1 MNKITLFGV
10 VQGVGMRPFIY
21 TLAQKLELV
30 GFVRNTQVALEI
42 ILPAHKTESFLN
54 ALKKGLPP
62 LALVEKIIIS
72 PYDKTLKFND
82 FRILESK
89 NHPLNLLSQI
99 PKDLGVC
106 EDCLREIRDKNSP
119 YFHYAFNSCAK
130 CGARYSL
137 LSALPYD
144 RENSALKPF
153 KLCGFCAFVYKDAN
167 NKRFHI
173 QGISCKK
180 CGITLNYKRFKNDD
194 ALLECAKDI
203 QKGKIIALKGND
215 DALLECAK
223 DIQKGKIIALKGLGG
238 FALLCDGRNFQTI
251 ERLRLLKNRPLK
263 PFALMFKDLNTAKQH
278 AFLNALECESLNST
292 SAPILLARKKPNT
305 PLAPNIAKNSP
316 FYGVILPYTPL
327 HALLLDLLDFPIV
340 FTSANFSSLPLASD
354 EAEIDALSFIFDF
367 KLTHNRAIIHRID
380 DSIAQ
385 CIDNAIRPMR
395 LARGFAPLYLT
406 LPKRSN
412 HSPKKILALGAE
424 QKGHFSLL
432 DSETSILLLS
442 PFCGD
447 LSVLENEKHFKET
460 LNFFL
465 KTYDFKP
472 TILACDK
479 HKNYTTTKM
488 AFDFNTP
495 LLQVQHHHA
504 HFLANVLDALLQD
517 PHLNHP
523 FIGIIWDGS
532 GAYENKI
539 YGAECFVGDFERIEE
554 IARFE
559 EFLLLGGEKA
569 IKEPKRLVLEI
580 ALKHQLNK
588 LLKRVQKHFKEDEL
602 EIFQQMHDREIQ
614 SVATNS
620 IGRLFDIVAFSLDLV
635 GTISFEAESG
645 QVLENLALQ
654 SDEIAFY
661 PFKIKNSVV
670 CLKEFYQAFEKDLGV
685 LEPERIAKKFFNSL
699 VEIITALIA
708 PFKKHVVVCSGG
720 VFCNQ
725 LLCEQLAK
733 RLRGLKRQY
742 FFHKH
747 FPPND
752 SSIPVGQALMA
763 YFNPTIIKK
772 G

>member
-1 MNKITLFGV
+1 MCNDATLLNKITLFGV

-30 GFVRNTQVALEI
+30 GFVRNTQAALEI
-42 ILPAHKTESFLN
+42 ILPAHQTESFLN

-72 PYDKTLKFND
+72 PYDKALKSND

-106 EDCLREIRDKNSP
+106 KDCLREIRDKNSP

-137 LSALPYD
+137 LNALPYD

-153 KLCGFCAFVYKDAN
+153 KLCGFCASTYQDPT

-203 QKGKIIALKGND
+203 QKGKIIALKG
-215 DALLECAK
+215 
-223 DIQKGKIIALKGLGG
+223 LGG
-238 FALLCDGRNFQTI
+238 FALLCDARNFQTI

-380 DSIAQ
+380 DSIVQ
-385 CIDNAIRPMR
+385 CIDNAMRPMR
-395 LARGFAPLYLT
+395 LARGFAPIYLT

-412 HSPKKILALGAE
+412 DSQKKILAFGAE

-488 AFDFNTP
+488 ACDFNTP

-504 HFLANVLDALLQD
+504 HFLASVLDALLQD
-517 PHLNHP
+517 PHLNNP

-554 IARFE
+554 VARFE

-588 LLKRVQKHFKEDEL
+588 LLKCVQKHFKEDEL
-602 EIFQQMHDREIQ
+602 EIFQQMHDRKIQ
-614 SVATNS
+614 SIATNS

-685 LEPERIAKKFFNSL
+685 LESERIAKKFFNSL
-699 VEIITALIA
+699 TEIITALIA
-708 PFKKHVVVCSGG
+708 PFKEHVVVCSGG

-733 RLRGLKRQY
+733 RLRGLKRKY

-772 G
+772 E

>member
-1 MNKITLFGV
+1 MCNDATLLNKITLFGV

-30 GFVRNTQVALEI
+30 GFVRNTQAALEI

-72 PYDKTLKFND
+72 PYDKTLKFNG

-137 LSALPYD
+137 LNALPYD

-153 KLCGFCAFVYKDAN
+153 KLCGFCTSTYQDPT

-203 QKGKIIALKGND
+203 QKGKIIALKG
-215 DALLECAK
+215 
-223 DIQKGKIIALKGLGG
+223 LGG
-238 FALLCDGRNFQTI
+238 FALLCDARNFQTI

-292 SAPILLARKKPNT
+292 SAPILLAHKKPDT

-412 HSPKKILALGAE
+412 DSQKKILALGAE

-465 KTYDFKP
+465 KTYDLKP
-472 TILACDK
+472 TILVCDK

-488 AFDFNTP
+488 ACDFNTP

-504 HFLANVLDALLQD
+504 HFLASVLDALLQD
-517 PHLNHP
+517 PHLNNP

-554 IARFE
+554 VARFE

-588 LLKRVQKHFKEDEL
+588 LLKHVQKHFKEDEL

-614 SVATNS
+614 STATNS
-620 IGRLFDIVAFSLDLV
+620 IGRLFDIIAFSLDLT

-699 VEIITALIA
+699 TEIITALIM
-708 PFKKHVVVCSGG
+708 PFKEHVVVCSGG

>member
-10 VQGVGMRPFIY
+10 VQGVGMRPFVY
-21 TLAQKLELV
+21 TLAQRLGLV
-30 GFVRNTQVALEI
+30 GFARNTQAALEI
-42 ILPAHKTESFLN
+42 VLPAHQTESFLN

-72 PYDKTLKFND
+72 PYDKALHFND

-89 NHPLNLLSQI
+89 NYPLNLLSQI

-106 EDCLREIRDKNSP
+106 KDCLREIRDKNSP

-137 LSALPYD
+137 LNAMPYD

-153 KLCGFCAFVYKDAN
+153 KLCEFCTSVYQDPT

-180 CGITLNYKRFKNDD
+180 CGIALNYKRFK
-194 ALLECAKDI
+194 
-203 QKGKIIALKGND
+203 ND

-251 ERLRLLKNRPLK
+251 ERLRLLKKRPLK
-263 PFALMFKDLNTAKQH
+263 PFALMFKDLKSVKQH
-278 AFLNALECESLNST
+278 AFLNALECESLIST
-292 SAPILLARKKPNT
+292 SAPILLVHKKPDT
-305 PLAPNIAKNSP
+305 QLAPNIAKNSP

-380 DSIAQ
+380 DSIVQ
-385 CIDNAIRPMR
+385 RVDNIIRPMR
-395 LARGFAPLYLT
+395 LARGFAPLYLA

-472 TILACDK
+472 TLLACDK
-479 HKNYTTTKM
+479 HQNYTTTRM
-488 AFDFNTP
+488 AFEFNTP

-504 HFLANVLDALLQD
+504 HFLASVLDALLQD

-554 IARFE
+554 VARFE
-559 EFLLLGGEKA
+559 EFWLLGGQKA

-602 EIFQQMHDREIQ
+602 EIFQQMHDKKIQ

-661 PFKIKNSVV
+661 PFTIKNSVV
-670 CLKEFYQAFEKDLGV
+670 GLKEFYQAFEKDLGV
-685 LEPERIAKKFFNSL
+685 LEPKRIAKKFFNSL

-708 PFKKHVVVCSGG
+708 PFKEHVVVCSGG

-733 RLRGLKRQY
+733 RFKKLQREY

>member
-1 MNKITLFGV
+1 MCNDATLLNKITLFGV

-21 TLAQKLELV
+21 TLAQKLALV
-30 GFVRNTQVALEI
+30 GFVRNTQAALEI
-42 ILPAHKTESFLN
+42 ILPTHQTESFLN
-54 ALKKGLPP
+54 ALKKELPP

-137 LSALPYD
+137 LNALPYD

-180 CGITLNYKRFKNDD
+180 CGIALNYKRFK
-194 ALLECAKDI
+194 
-203 QKGKIIALKGND
+203 ND

-238 FALLCDGRNFQTI
+238 FALLCDARNFQTI

-278 AFLNALECESLNST
+278 AFLNALECESLNSP
-292 SAPILLARKKPNT
+292 SAPILLARKKPDT

-412 HSPKKILALGAE
+412 DSQKKILALGAE

-479 HKNYTTTKM
+479 HKNYTTTQM

-504 HFLANVLDALLQD
+504 HFLASVLDALLQD
-517 PHLNHP
+517 PHLNNP
-523 FIGIIWDGS
+523 FIGIVWDGS

-554 IARFE
+554 VARFE

-602 EIFQQMHDREIQ
+602 EIFQQMHDRGIQ
-614 SVATNS
+614 SIATNS

-699 VEIITALIA
+699 TEIISALIA
-708 PFKKHVVVCSGG
+708 PFKEHVVVCSGG

-752 SSIPVGQALMA
+752 SSIPIGQALMA

>member
-1 MNKITLFGV
+1 M

-30 GFVRNTQVALEI
+30 GFVRNTQAALEI

-62 LALVEKIIIS
+62 LALVKKTIIS
-72 PYDKTLKFND
+72 PYDKALHFND

-106 EDCLREIRDKNSP
+106 KDCLREIRDKNSH

-137 LSALPYD
+137 LNAMPYD

-153 KLCGFCAFVYKDAN
+153 KLCKFCASVYKDAH

-180 CGITLNYKRFKNDD
+180 CGIALNYK
-194 ALLECAKDI
+194 
-203 QKGKIIALKGND
+203 QLKND

-238 FALLCDGRNFQTI
+238 FALLCDARNFQTI

-263 PFALMFKDLNTAKQH
+263 PFALMFKDLNSVKQH
-278 AFLNALECESLNST
+278 AFLNALECESLNSA
-292 SAPILLARKKPNT
+292 SAPILLAHKKPDT
-305 PLAPNIAKNSP
+305 QLAPNIAKNSP

-354 EAEIDALSFIFDF
+354 EKEIDSLHFIFDF

-385 CIDNAIRPMR
+385 YIDNAIRPMR

-412 HSPKKILALGAE
+412 GSPKKILALGAE

-472 TILACDK
+472 TLLACDK

-504 HFLANVLDALLQD
+504 HFLASVLDALLQD

-523 FIGIIWDGS
+523 FIGIVWDGS

-539 YGAECFVGDFERIEE
+539 YGAECFVGDLERIEE

-559 EFLLLGGEKA
+559 EFWLLGGQKA

-588 LLKRVQKHFKEDEL
+588 LLKHVQKHFKEDEL
-602 EIFQQMHDREIQ
+602 EIFQQMHDKKIQ
-614 SVATNS
+614 SIATNS
-620 IGRLFDIVAFSLDLV
+620 IGRLFDIVAFSLGLT

-685 LEPERIAKKFFNSL
+685 LEPKRIAKKFFNSL

-708 PFKKHVVVCSGG
+708 PFKEHVVVCSGG

-752 SSIPVGQALMA
+752 SSIPIGQALMA
-763 YFNPTIIKK
+763 YFNPTII
-772 G
+772 

>member
-1 MNKITLFGV
+1 
-10 VQGVGMRPFIY
+10 MRPFIY
-21 TLAQKLELV
+21 TLAQKLGLV
-30 GFVRNTQVALEI
+30 GFVRNTQAALEI

-54 ALKKGLPP
+54 ALKNGLPP

-72 PYDKTLKFND
+72 PYDKALHFND

-106 EDCLREIRDKNSP
+106 KDCLREIRDKNSP
-119 YFHYAFNSCAK
+119 YFYYAFNSCAK

-137 LSALPYD
+137 LNALPYD

-153 KLCGFCAFVYKDAN
+153 KLCGFCTSVYQDPT

-180 CGITLNYKRFKNDD
+180 CGIALNYKRFK
-194 ALLECAKDI
+194 
-203 QKGKIIALKGND
+203 ND

-238 FALLCDGRNFQTI
+238 FALLCDARNFKTI

-263 PFALMFKDLNTAKQH
+263 PFALMFKDLNSAKQH
-278 AFLNALECESLNST
+278 AFLNALEGESLNSA
-292 SAPILLARKKPNT
+292 SAPILLVRKKPDT
-305 PLAPNIAKNSP
+305 QLAPNIAKNSS

-340 FTSANFSSLPLASD
+340 FTSANFNSLPLASD
-354 EAEIDALSFIFDF
+354 EAEIDSLSFIFDF

-380 DSIAQ
+380 DSIVQ
-385 CIDNAIRPMR
+385 RVDNIIRPMR

-412 HSPKKILALGAE
+412 GSPKKILALGAE

-432 DSETSILLLS
+432 DSETSVLLLS

-472 TILACDK
+472 TLLACDK
-479 HKNYTTTKM
+479 HQNYTTTKM
-488 AFDFNTP
+488 AFEFNTP
-495 LLQVQHHHA
+495 LLQVQHHHS
-504 HFLANVLDALLQD
+504 HFLASVLDALLQD

-532 GAYENKI
+532 GAYDNKI

-554 IARFE
+554 VARFE
-559 EFLLLGGEKA
+559 EFWLLGGQKA

-588 LLKRVQKHFKEDEL
+588 LLKHIQKHFKEDEL
-602 EIFQQMHDREIQ
+602 EIFQQMHDKKIQ

-620 IGRLFDIVAFSLDLV
+620 IGRLFDIVAFSLDLT

-661 PFKIKNSVV
+661 PFEIKNSVV
-670 CLKEFYQAFEKDLGV
+670 GLKEFYQAFEKDLGV
-685 LEPERIAKKFFNSL
+685 LEPKRIAKKFFNSL
-699 VEIITALIA
+699 VEIITALIV
-708 PFKKHVVVCSGG
+708 PFKEHVVVCSGG

-733 RLRGLKRQY
+733 RLRELKRQY

-752 SSIPVGQALMA
+752 SSIPIGQALMA

>member
-10 VQGVGMRPFIY
+10 VQGVGMRPFVY
-21 TLAQKLELV
+21 TLAQKLGLV
-30 GFVRNTQVALEI
+30 GFARNAQAALEI
-42 ILPAHKTESFLN
+42 VLPAHKTESFLN

-72 PYDKTLKFND
+72 PYDKVLHFND

-137 LSALPYD
+137 LNAMPYD

-153 KLCGFCAFVYKDAN
+153 KLCKFCASVYKDAT

-180 CGITLNYKRFKNDD
+180 CGIALNYKQFK
-194 ALLECAKDI
+194 
-203 QKGKIIALKGND
+203 ND

-238 FALLCDGRNFQTI
+238 FALLCDARNFQTI

-263 PFALMFKDLNTAKQH
+263 PFALMFKDLNAAKQH
-278 AFLNALECESLNST
+278 AFLNALECESLSSIN
-292 SAPILLARKKPNT
+292 APILLARKKPNVK
-305 PLAPNIAKNSP
+305 LAPNIAKNSP

-327 HALLLDLLDFPIV
+327 HALLLDLLDSPIV

-354 EAEIDALSFIFDF
+354 EKEIDSLHFIFDF
-367 KLTHNRAIIHRID
+367 KLTHNRTIIHRID

-385 CIDNAIRPMR
+385 RVDNAIRPMR

-412 HSPKKILALGAE
+412 CSPKKILALGAE

-432 DSETSILLLS
+432 DSETSVVLLS

-472 TILACDK
+472 TLLACDK
-479 HKNYTTTKM
+479 HQNYTTTQM
-488 AFDFNTP
+488 AFEFNTP

-504 HFLANVLDALLQD
+504 HFLASVLDALLQD

-523 FIGIIWDGS
+523 FIGIVWDGS
-532 GAYENKI
+532 GAYENKV

-559 EFLLLGGEKA
+559 EFWLLGGQKA

-602 EIFQQMHDREIQ
+602 EIFQQMHDKKIQ

-661 PFKIKNSVV
+661 PFEIKNSVV
-670 CLKEFYQAFEKDLGV
+670 RLKEFYQAFEKDLGV
-685 LEPERIAKKFFNSL
+685 LEPKRIAKKFFNSL

-708 PFKKHVVVCSGG
+708 PFKGHVVVCSGG

-733 RLRGLKRQY
+733 RFKKLQREY

>member
-1 MNKITLFGV
+1 M

-30 GFVRNTQVALEI
+30 GFVHNTQAALEI

-54 ALKKGLPP
+54 ALKNGLPP

-72 PYDKTLKFND
+72 PYDKALHFNG

-89 NHPLNLLSQI
+89 NYPLNLLSQI

-106 EDCLREIRDKNSP
+106 KDCLREIRDKNSP

-137 LSALPYD
+137 LNALPYD

-153 KLCGFCAFVYKDAN
+153 KLCKFCTSTYQDPT

-180 CGITLNYKRFKNDD
+180 CGIALNYKRFKNDD
-194 ALLECAKDI
+194 ALLDCAKD
-203 QKGKIIALKGND
+203 L
-215 DALLECAK
+215 
-223 DIQKGKIIALKGLGG
+223 QKGKIIALKGLGG
-238 FALLCDGRNFQTI
+238 FALLCDARNFQTI

-263 PFALMFKDLNTAKQH
+263 PFALMFKDLKSVKQH

-292 SAPILLARKKPNT
+292 SAPILLAHKKPDT
-305 PLAPNIAKNSP
+305 QLAPNIAKNSP

-354 EAEIDALSFIFDF
+354 EKEIDSLHFIFDF

-380 DSIAQ
+380 DSIVQ
-385 CIDNAIRPMR
+385 CVDNIIRPMR

-412 HSPKKILALGAE
+412 HSSKKILALGAE

-472 TILACDK
+472 TLLACDK
-479 HKNYTTTKM
+479 HQNYTTTKM

-504 HFLANVLDALLQD
+504 HFLASILDALLQD

-532 GAYENKI
+532 GAYDNKI

-554 IARFE
+554 VARFE
-559 EFLLLGGEKA
+559 EFWLLGGQKA

-602 EIFQQMHDREIQ
+602 EIFQQMHDKKIQ

-654 SDEIAFY
+654 SDESAFY
-661 PFKIKNSVV
+661 PFEIKNSVV
-670 CLKEFYQAFEKDLGV
+670 GLKAFYQAFEKDLGV
-685 LEPERIAKKFFNSL
+685 LEPKRIAKKFFNSL

-708 PFKKHVVVCSGG
+708 PFKEHVVVCSGG

-725 LLCEQLAK
+725 LLCEQLAQ

>member
-30 GFVRNTQVALEI
+30 GFVRNTQAALEI

-72 PYDKTLKFND
+72 PYDKALHFND

-106 EDCLREIRDKNSP
+106 EDCLCEIRDKNSP

-153 KLCGFCAFVYKDAN
+153 KLCGFCASVYKDAT

-180 CGITLNYKRFKNDD
+180 CGIALNYKRFK
-194 ALLECAKDI
+194 
-203 QKGKIIALKGND
+203 ND

-238 FALLCDGRNFQTI
+238 FALLCDARNFQTI

-263 PFALMFKDLNTAKQH
+263 PFALMFKDLKSAKQH
-278 AFLNALECESLNST
+278 AFLNALECESLSSI
-292 SAPILLARKKPNT
+292 SAPILLARKKPNIK
-305 PLAPNIAKNSP
+305 LAPNIAKNSP

-327 HALLLDLLDFPIV
+327 HALLLDLLDFPII

-354 EAEIDALSFIFDF
+354 EAEIDSLSFIFDF

-380 DSIAQ
+380 DSIVQ
-385 CIDNAIRPMR
+385 RVDNIIRPMR

-412 HSPKKILALGAE
+412 HPPKKILALGAE

-472 TILACDK
+472 TLLACDK

-488 AFDFNTP
+488 AFKLNTP

-504 HFLANVLDALLQD
+504 HFLASVLDALLQD

-532 GAYENKI
+532 GAYDNKI
-539 YGAECFVGDFERIEE
+539 YGAECFVGDLERIEE
-554 IARFE
+554 VARFE
-559 EFLLLGGEKA
+559 EFWLLGGQKA

-602 EIFQQMHDREIQ
+602 GIFKQMHDKKIQ

-620 IGRLFDIVAFSLDLV
+620 IGRLFDIVAFSLDLT

-654 SDEIAFY
+654 SDESAFY
-661 PFKIKNSVV
+661 PFEIKNSVV
-670 CLKEFYQAFEKDLGV
+670 GLKEFYQAFEKDLGV
-685 LEPERIAKKFFNSL
+685 LEPKRIAKKFFNSL

-708 PFKKHVVVCSGG
+708 PFKEHVVVCSGG

-752 SSIPVGQALMA
+752 SSIPIGQALMA

>member
-1 MNKITLFGV
+1 M

-42 ILPAHKTESFLN
+42 ILPTHQTESFLN

-72 PYDKTLKFND
+72 PYDKTLKFNG

-137 LSALPYD
+137 LNALPYD
-144 RENSALKPF
+144 RENSALRPF

-180 CGITLNYKRFKNDD
+180 CGIALNYKRFK
-194 ALLECAKDI
+194 
-203 QKGKIIALKGND
+203 ND

-238 FALLCDGRNFQTI
+238 FALLCDARNFQTI

-292 SAPILLARKKPNT
+292 STPILLARKKPDT

-316 FYGVILPYTPL
+316 FYGIILPYTPL

-354 EAEIDALSFIFDF
+354 ETEIDALSFIFDF

-380 DSIAQ
+380 DSIVQ
-385 CIDNAIRPMR
+385 CIDNAMRPMR

-412 HSPKKILALGAE
+412 DSQKKILALGAE

-460 LNFFL
+460 LDFFL

-488 AFDFNTP
+488 ACDFNTP

-504 HFLANVLDALLQD
+504 HFLASVLDVLLQD
-517 PHLNHP
+517 PHLNNP

-620 IGRLFDIVAFSLDLV
+620 IGRLFDIVAFSLDLT

-699 VEIITALIA
+699 TEIITALIT
-708 PFKKHVVVCSGG
+708 PFKEHVVVCSGG

-733 RLRGLKRQY
+733 RLRRLKRQY

-752 SSIPVGQALMA
+752 SSIPIGQALMA

>member
-1 MNKITLFGV
+1 MQYLNQTAWEFALCNDATLLNKITLFGV

-21 TLAQKLELV
+21 TLAQKLGLV
-30 GFVRNTQVALEI
+30 GFVRNAQTALEI
-42 ILPAHKTESFLN
+42 VLPAHKTESFLN

-62 LALVEKIIIS
+62 LALVEKIIID
-72 PYDKTLKFND
+72 PYDKALHFND

-106 EDCLREIRDKNSP
+106 EDCLHEIRDKNSP

-137 LSALPYD
+137 LNAMPYD

-153 KLCGFCAFVYKDAN
+153 KLCEFCASIYQDPT

-180 CGITLNYKRFKNDD
+180 CGIALNYKRFKNDD
-194 ALLECAKDI
+194 ALLECAKD
-203 QKGKIIALKGND
+203 L
-215 DALLECAK
+215 
-223 DIQKGKIIALKGLGG
+223 QKGKIIALKGLGG
-238 FALLCDGRNFQTI
+238 FALLCDARNFQTI

-263 PFALMFKDLNTAKQH
+263 PFALMFKDLNAAKQH
-278 AFLNALECESLNST
+278 AFLNELECESLSSI
-292 SAPILLARKKPNT
+292 SAPILLARKKPNVK
-305 PLAPNIAKNSP
+305 LAPNIAKNSP

-380 DSIAQ
+380 DSIVQ
-385 CIDNAIRPMR
+385 RVDNIIRPMR

-412 HSPKKILALGAE
+412 GSPKKILVLGAE

-472 TILACDK
+472 TLLACDK
-479 HKNYTTTKM
+479 HQNYTTTKM

-504 HFLANVLDALLQD
+504 HFLASILDALLQD

-523 FIGIIWDGS
+523 FIGIVWDGS
-532 GAYENKI
+532 GAYENKV
-539 YGAECFVGDFERIEE
+539 YGAECFIGDFERIEE
-554 IARFE
+554 VARFE
-559 EFLLLGGEKA
+559 EFWLLGGQKA

-602 EIFQQMHDREIQ
+602 EIFQQMHDKKIQ

-620 IGRLFDIVAFSLDLV
+620 IGRLFDIVAFSLDLT

-654 SDEIAFY
+654 SDESAFY
-661 PFKIKNSVV
+661 PFEIKNSVV
-670 CLKEFYQAFEKDLGV
+670 DLKEFYQAFEKDLGV
-685 LEPERIAKKFFNSL
+685 LEPKRIAKKFFNSL

-708 PFKKHVVVCSGG
+708 PFKEHVVVCSGG

-725 LLCEQLAK
+725 LLCEQLAQRFK
-733 RLRGLKRQY
+733 KLQREY

-772 G
+772 R

>member
-10 VQGVGMRPFIY
+10 VQGVGMRPFVY
-21 TLAQKLELV
+21 TLAQKLGLV
-30 GFVRNTQVALEI
+30 GFVRNAQAALEI
-42 ILPAHKTESFLN
+42 VLPAHKTESFLN

-72 PYDKTLKFND
+72 PYDKALKFNG

-106 EDCLREIRDKNSP
+106 KDCLREIRDKNSP
-119 YFHYAFNSCAK
+119 YFYYAFNSCAK

-137 LSALPYD
+137 LNALPYD

-153 KLCGFCAFVYKDAN
+153 KLCKFCTSVYKDAH

-173 QGISCKK
+173 QSVSCKK
-180 CGITLNYKRFKNDD
+180 CGIVLNYKRFKNDD

-203 QKGKIIALKGND
+203 Q
-215 DALLECAK
+215 E
-223 DIQKGKIIALKGLGG
+223 GKIIALKGLGG
-238 FALLCDGRNFQTI
+238 FALLCDARNFKTI

-263 PFALMFKDLNTAKQH
+263 PFALMFKDLKSAKQH
-278 AFLNALECESLNST
+278 AFLNALECESLSSIN
-292 SAPILLARKKPNT
+292 APILLARKKPDT
-305 PLAPNIAKNSP
+305 QLAPNIAKNSP

-340 FTSANFSSLPLASD
+340 FTSANFNSLPLASD
-354 EAEIDALSFIFDF
+354 EKEIDSLHFIFDF

-380 DSIAQ
+380 DSIVQ
-385 CIDNAIRPMR
+385 RVDNIIRPMR

-412 HSPKKILALGAE
+412 GSPKKILALGAE

-432 DSETSILLLS
+432 DSETSVLLLS

-472 TILACDK
+472 TLLACDK
-479 HKNYTTTKM
+479 HQNYTTTQM
-488 AFDFNTP
+488 AFELNTP

-504 HFLANVLDALLQD
+504 HFLASILDALLQD

-523 FIGIIWDGS
+523 FIGIVWDGS
-532 GAYENKI
+532 GAYENKV

-559 EFLLLGGEKA
+559 EFWLLGGQKA

-588 LLKRVQKHFKEDEL
+588 LLGRVQKHFKEDEL
-602 EIFQQMHDREIQ
+602 EIFQQMHDKKIQ
-614 SVATNS
+614 SIATNS

-661 PFKIKNSVV
+661 PFEIKNSVV
-670 CLKEFYQAFEKDLGV
+670 DLKEFYQAFEKDLGV
-685 LEPERIAKKFFNSL
+685 LEPKRIAKKFFNSL
-699 VEIITALIA
+699 VEIITALIV
-708 PFKKHVVVCSGG
+708 PFKEHVVVCSGG

-733 RLRGLKRQY
+733 RLKKLQREY

>member
-30 GFVRNTQVALEI
+30 GFARNTQAALEI
-42 ILPAHKTESFLN
+42 VLPIQKTESFLN

-72 PYDKTLKFND
+72 PYNKALHFND

-106 EDCLREIRDKNSP
+106 DDCLREIRDENSP

-137 LSALPYD
+137 LNALPYD

-153 KLCGFCAFVYKDAN
+153 KLCEFCAFVYKDTT

-180 CGITLNYKRFKNDD
+180 CGITINYKQLNDD
-194 ALLECAKDI
+194 
-203 QKGKIIALKGND
+203 G
-215 DALLECAK
+215 ALLECAK

-238 FALLCDGRNFQTI
+238 FALVCDARNFQTI

-278 AFLNALECESLNST
+278 AFLNALECESLRSAN
-292 SAPILLARKKPNT
+292 APILLVHKKPNAQ
-305 PLAPNIAKNSP
+305 LAPNIAKNSP

-327 HALLLDLLDFPIV
+327 HALLLDLLNFPIV
-340 FTSANFSSLPLASD
+340 FTSANFNSLPLASD
-354 EAEIDALSFIFDF
+354 EKELDRFHFIFDF

-385 CIDNAIRPMR
+385 CVDNMIRPMR
-395 LARGFAPLYLT
+395 LARGFAPLYLA

-412 HSPKKILALGAE
+412 DSPKKILALGAQ

-432 DSETSILLLS
+432 DSETSVLLLS

-472 TILACDK
+472 TLLACDK
-479 HKNYTTTKM
+479 HKNYTTTQM

-504 HFLANVLDALLQD
+504 HFLASVLDALLQD

-523 FIGIIWDGS
+523 FIGIVWDGS
-532 GAYENKI
+532 GAYDNKI
-539 YGAECFVGDFERIEE
+539 YGAECFVGDLERIEE
-554 IARFE
+554 MARFE
-559 EFLLLGGEKA
+559 EFLLLGGQKA

-588 LLKRVQKHFKEDEL
+588 LLERVQKHFKEDEL
-602 EIFQQMHDREIQ
+602 EIFQQMHDKKIQ
-614 SVATNS
+614 SIATNS
-620 IGRLFDIVAFSLDLV
+620 IGRLFDIVAFSLDLT

-661 PFKIKNSVV
+661 PFEIKNSVV
-670 CLKEFYQAFEKDLGV
+670 CLKDFYQAFEKDLGV
-685 LEPERIAKKFFNSL
+685 LDPERIAKKFFNSL

-708 PFKKHVVVCSGG
+708 PFKEHVVVCSGG

-725 LLCEQLAK
+725 LLCEQLAQ
-733 RLRGLKRQY
+733 RLKNLQREY

>member
-21 TLAQKLELV
+21 TLAQKLGLV
-30 GFVRNTQVALEI
+30 GFVRNAQAALEVV
-42 ILPAHKTESFLN
+42 LPAYKTESFLN

-72 PYDKTLKFND
+72 PYDKALHFND

-106 EDCLREIRDKNSP
+106 KDCLREIRDKNSP

-137 LSALPYD
+137 LNALPYD

-153 KLCGFCAFVYKDAN
+153 KLCKFCASIYQDPT

-180 CGITLNYKRFKNDD
+180 CGIALNYKRFKNDD
-194 ALLECAKDI
+194 ALLECAKD
-203 QKGKIIALKGND
+203 L
-215 DALLECAK
+215 
-223 DIQKGKIIALKGLGG
+223 QKGKIIALKGLGG

-263 PFALMFKDLNTAKQH
+263 PFALMFKDLKSAKQH

-292 SAPILLARKKPNT
+292 SAPILLARKKPDT
-305 PLAPNIAKNSP
+305 QLAPNIAKNSP

-354 EAEIDALSFIFDF
+354 EKEIDSLHFIFDF
-367 KLTHNRAIIHRID
+367 KLTHNRAIIHKID

-385 CIDNAIRPMR
+385 YIDNAIRPMR

-432 DSETSILLLS
+432 DSETSVLLLS

-472 TILACDK
+472 TLLACDK
-479 HKNYTTTKM
+479 HQNYTTTQM

-504 HFLANVLDALLQD
+504 HFLASVLDALLQD

-539 YGAECFVGDFERIEE
+539 YGAECFVGDLERIEE
-554 IARFE
+554 TARFE
-559 EFLLLGGEKA
+559 EFLLLGGQKA

-602 EIFQQMHDREIQ
+602 EIFQQMHDKKIQ
-614 SVATNS
+614 SIATNS

-654 SDEIAFY
+654 SDEMAFY

-670 CLKEFYQAFEKDLGV
+670 GLKEFYQAFEKDLGV

-708 PFKKHVVVCSGG
+708 PFKEHVVVCSGG

-747 FPPND
+747 FSPND
-752 SSIPVGQALMA
+752 SSIPIGQALMA

>member
-10 VQGVGMRPFIY
+10 VQGVGMRPFVY
-21 TLAQKLELV
+21 TLAQKLGLV
-30 GFVRNTQVALEI
+30 GFARNAQAALEI
-42 ILPAHKTESFLN
+42 VLPAHKTESFLN
-54 ALKKGLPP
+54 ALKKELPP
-62 LALVEKIIIS
+62 LALIKKIIIS
-72 PYDKTLKFND
+72 PYDKVLHFND

-137 LSALPYD
+137 LNAMPYD

-153 KLCGFCAFVYKDAN
+153 KLCEFCTSVYQDPT

-180 CGITLNYKRFKNDD
+180 CGIALNYKRFKNDD
-194 ALLECAKDI
+194 ALLECAKD
-203 QKGKIIALKGND
+203 L
-215 DALLECAK
+215 
-223 DIQKGKIIALKGLGG
+223 QKGKIIALKGLGG
-238 FALLCDGRNFQTI
+238 FALLCDARNFQTI

-263 PFALMFKDLNTAKQH
+263 PFALMFKDLKSAKQH
-278 AFLNALECESLNST
+278 AFLNALECESLNSA
-292 SAPILLARKKPNT
+292 SAPILLARKKPDT
-305 PLAPNIAKNSP
+305 QLAPNIAKNSP

-354 EAEIDALSFIFDF
+354 EKEIDSLHFIFDF

-380 DSIAQ
+380 DSIVQ
-385 CIDNAIRPMR
+385 RVDNMIRPMR

-432 DSETSILLLS
+432 DSKTSILLLS

-472 TILACDK
+472 TLLACDK
-479 HKNYTTTKM
+479 HQNYTTTQM

-504 HFLANVLDALLQD
+504 HFLASILDALLQD

-523 FIGIIWDGS
+523 FIGIVWDGS

-539 YGAECFVGDFERIEE
+539 YGAECFIGDLERIEE

-559 EFLLLGGEKA
+559 EFWLLGGQKA

-602 EIFQQMHDREIQ
+602 EIFKQMHDKKIQ

-620 IGRLFDIVAFSLDLV
+620 IGRLFDIVAFSLDLT

-654 SDEIAFY
+654 SDESAFY
-661 PFKIKNSVV
+661 PFEIKNSVV
-670 CLKEFYQAFEKDLGV
+670 GLKEFYQAFEKDLGV

-708 PFKKHVVVCSGG
+708 PFKGHVVVCSGG

-733 RLRGLKRQY
+733 RLKKLQREY

>member
-1 MNKITLFGV
+1 MRDDATLLNKITLFGV

-30 GFVRNTQVALEI
+30 GFVRNAQAALEI

-54 ALKKGLPP
+54 ALKKELPP
-62 LALVEKIIIS
+62 LALIKKIIIS
-72 PYDKTLKFND
+72 PYDKALNFND

-137 LSALPYD
+137 LNAMPYD

-153 KLCGFCAFVYKDAN
+153 KLCKFCASVYKDAH

-180 CGITLNYKRFKNDD
+180 CGIALNYKRFK
-194 ALLECAKDI
+194 
-203 QKGKIIALKGND
+203 ND

-238 FALLCDGRNFQTI
+238 FALLCDARNFQTI

-263 PFALMFKDLNTAKQH
+263 PFALMFKDLKSAKQH
-278 AFLNALECESLNST
+278 AFLSALECESLSSA
-292 SAPILLARKKPNT
+292 SAPILLARKKPDT

-354 EAEIDALSFIFDF
+354 EKEIDSLHFIFDF

-385 CIDNAIRPMR
+385 RVDNIIRPMR

-412 HSPKKILALGAE
+412 GSPKKILALGAE

-479 HKNYTTTKM
+479 HQNYTTTKM

-504 HFLANVLDALLQD
+504 HFLASVLDALLQD

-532 GAYENKI
+532 GAYDNKI
-539 YGAECFVGDFERIEE
+539 YGAECFVGDLERIEE
-554 IARFE
+554 VARFE
-559 EFLLLGGEKA
+559 EFWLLGGQKA

-602 EIFQQMHDREIQ
+602 EIFQQMHDKKIQ
-614 SVATNS
+614 SIATNS
-620 IGRLFDIVAFSLDLV
+620 IGRLFDIVAFSLGLT

-661 PFKIKNSVV
+661 PFTIKNSVV
-670 CLKEFYQAFEKDLGV
+670 GLKAFYQAFEKDLGV
-685 LEPERIAKKFFNSL
+685 LEPKRIAKKFFNSL

-708 PFKKHVVVCSGG
+708 PFKEHVVVCSGG

-752 SSIPVGQALMA
+752 SSIPIGQALMA

>member
-21 TLAQKLELV
+21 TLAQKLGLV
-30 GFVRNTQVALEI
+30 GFVRNAQAALEI
-42 ILPAHKTESFLN
+42 VLPAHKTESFLN

-72 PYDKTLKFND
+72 PYDKVLHFND

-137 LSALPYD
+137 LNALPYD

-153 KLCGFCAFVYKDAN
+153 KLCKFCASTYQDPT

-180 CGITLNYKRFKNDD
+180 CGIALNYKRFK
-194 ALLECAKDI
+194 
-203 QKGKIIALKGND
+203 ND

-238 FALLCDGRNFQTI
+238 FALLCDARNFQTI

-263 PFALMFKDLNTAKQH
+263 PFALMFKDLNSVKQH
-278 AFLNALECESLNST
+278 AFLNALECESLTST
-292 SAPILLARKKPNT
+292 STPILLVHKKPDT
-305 PLAPNIAKNSP
+305 QLAPNIAKNSP

-340 FTSANFSSLPLASD
+340 FTSANFRSLPLASD
-354 EAEIDALSFIFDF
+354 EKEINSLHFIFDF

-385 CIDNAIRPMR
+385 RVDNMIRPMR
-395 LARGFAPLYLT
+395 LARGFAPLYLA
-406 LPKRSN
+406 LPKRSFN
-412 HSPKKILALGAE
+412 APKKILALGAE

-472 TILACDK
+472 TLLACDK
-479 HKNYTTTKM
+479 HKNYTTTQM
-488 AFDFNTP
+488 AFEFNTP

-504 HFLANVLDALLQD
+504 HFLASVLDALLQD

-523 FIGIIWDGS
+523 FIGIVWDGS

-539 YGAECFVGDFERIEE
+539 YGAECFVGDLERIEE
-554 IARFE
+554 VARFE
-559 EFLLLGGEKA
+559 EFWLLGGQKA

-602 EIFQQMHDREIQ
+602 EIFQQMHDKKIQ

-661 PFKIKNSVV
+661 PFEIKNSVV

-685 LEPERIAKKFFNSL
+685 LEPKRIAKKFFNSL

-708 PFKKHVVVCSGG
+708 PFKEHVVVCSGG

-752 SSIPVGQALMA
+752 SSIPIGQALMA

>member
-30 GFVRNTQVALEI
+30 GFVRNTQAALEI

-62 LALVEKIIIS
+62 LALVEKIVIS
-72 PYDKTLKFND
+72 PYDKALHFND

-106 EDCLREIRDKNSP
+106 KDCLREIRDKNSP

-137 LSALPYD
+137 LNAMPYD

-153 KLCGFCAFVYKDAN
+153 KLCEFCASVYQDPT

-180 CGITLNYKRFKNDD
+180 CGIALNYKRFK
-194 ALLECAKDI
+194 
-203 QKGKIIALKGND
+203 ND

-278 AFLNALECESLNST
+278 AFLNALECESLISA

-395 LARGFAPLYLT
+395 LARGFAPLYLA

-412 HSPKKILALGAE
+412 GSPKKILALGAE

-479 HKNYTTTKM
+479 HQNYTTTQM
-488 AFDFNTP
+488 AFEFNTP

-504 HFLANVLDALLQD
+504 HFLASVLDALLQD

-523 FIGIIWDGS
+523 FIGIVWDGS
-532 GAYENKI
+532 GAYGNKI
-539 YGAECFVGDFERIEE
+539 YGAECFVGDFEHIEE
-554 IARFE
+554 VARFE
-559 EFLLLGGEKA
+559 EFWLLGGQKA

-580 ALKHQLNK
+580 SLKHQLNK
-588 LLKRVQKHFKEDEL
+588 LLERVQKHFKEDEL
-602 EIFQQMHDREIQ
+602 EIFQQMHDKKIQ

-620 IGRLFDIVAFSLDLV
+620 IGRLFDIVAFSLGLT

-670 CLKEFYQAFEKDLGV
+670 GLKEFYQAFEKDLGV

-708 PFKKHVVVCSGG
+708 PFKEHVVVCSGG

-752 SSIPVGQALMA
+752 SSIPIGQALMA

>member
-1 MNKITLFGV
+1 M
-10 VQGVGMRPFIY
+10 VQGVGMRPFVY
-21 TLAQKLELV
+21 TLAQKLGLV
-30 GFVRNTQVALEI
+30 GFVRNAQAALEI
-42 ILPAHKTESFLN
+42 VLPAHKTESFLN

-72 PYDKTLKFND
+72 PYDKALHFND

-106 EDCLREIRDKNSP
+106 EDCLCEIRDKNSP

-137 LSALPYD
+137 LNAMPYD

-153 KLCGFCAFVYKDAN
+153 KLCKFCASVYKDAH

-180 CGITLNYKRFKNDD
+180 CGIALNYKRFK
-194 ALLECAKDI
+194 
-203 QKGKIIALKGND
+203 ND

-238 FALLCDGRNFQTI
+238 FALLCDARNFQTI

-263 PFALMFKDLNTAKQH
+263 PFALMFKDLNSAKQH
-278 AFLNALECESLNST
+278 AFLNELECESLNSV
-292 SAPILLARKKPNT
+292 SAPILLARKKPNVK
-305 PLAPNIAKNSP
+305 LAPNIAKNSP

-354 EAEIDALSFIFDF
+354 EKEIDSLHFIFDF

-380 DSIAQ
+380 DSVAQ
-385 CIDNAIRPMR
+385 RVDNAIRPMR

-412 HSPKKILALGAE
+412 YPPKKILALGAE

-432 DSETSILLLS
+432 DSETSVVLLS

-472 TILACDK
+472 TLLACDK
-479 HKNYTTTKM
+479 HQNYTTTQM

-504 HFLANVLDALLQD
+504 HFLASVLDASLQD
-517 PHLNHP
+517 PRLNHP
-523 FIGIIWDGS
+523 FIGIVWDGS

-559 EFLLLGGEKA
+559 EFWLLGGQKA
-569 IKEPKRLVLEI
+569 IKEPRRLVLEI

-602 EIFQQMHDREIQ
+602 GIFKQIHDKKIQ

-654 SDEIAFY
+654 SDENAFY
-661 PFKIKNSVV
+661 PFEIKNSVV
-670 CLKEFYQAFEKDLGV
+670 RLKEFYQAFEKDLGV
-685 LEPERIAKKFFNSL
+685 LEPKRIAKKFFNSL

-708 PFKKHVVVCSGG
+708 PFKGHVVVCSGG

-733 RLRGLKRQY
+733 RLKKLQREY

>member
-21 TLAQKLELV
+21 TLAQKLGLV
-30 GFVRNTQVALEI
+30 GFVRNAQAALEI
-42 ILPAHKTESFLN
+42 VLPAHKTESFLN
-54 ALKKGLPP
+54 ALKNGLPP

-72 PYDKTLKFND
+72 PYDKALHFND

-106 EDCLREIRDKNSP
+106 KDCLREIRDKNSP
-119 YFHYAFNSCAK
+119 YFYYAFNSCAK

-137 LSALPYD
+137 LNALPYD

-153 KLCGFCAFVYKDAN
+153 KLCGFCASVYKNAH

-180 CGITLNYKRFKNDD
+180 CGIAFNYKRFKNDD
-194 ALLECAKDI
+194 ALLECAKDL
-203 QKGKIIALKGND
+203 QR
-215 DALLECAK
+215 
-223 DIQKGKIIALKGLGG
+223 GKIIALKGLGG
-238 FALLCDGRNFQTI
+238 FALLCDARNFQTI

-278 AFLNALECESLNST
+278 AFLNALECESLIST

-305 PLAPNIAKNSP
+305 QLAPNIAKNSP

-354 EAEIDALSFIFDF
+354 EKEIDSLHFIFDF

-412 HSPKKILALGAE
+412 GSPKKILALGAE

-432 DSETSILLLS
+432 DSETSVLLLS

-479 HKNYTTTKM
+479 HQNYTTTQM
-488 AFDFNTP
+488 AFEFNTP

-504 HFLANVLDALLQD
+504 HFLASVLDALLQD

-523 FIGIIWDGS
+523 FIGIVWDGS
-532 GAYENKI
+532 GAYGNKI
-539 YGAECFVGDFERIEE
+539 YGAECFVGDFEHIEE
-554 IARFE
+554 VARFE
-559 EFLLLGGEKA
+559 EFWLLGGQKA

-580 ALKHQLNK
+580 SLKHQLNK
-588 LLKRVQKHFKEDEL
+588 LLERVQKHFKEDEL
-602 EIFQQMHDREIQ
+602 EIFQQMHDKKIQ

-620 IGRLFDIVAFSLDLV
+620 IGRLFDIVAFSLGLT

-670 CLKEFYQAFEKDLGV
+670 GLKEFYQAFEKDLGV

-708 PFKKHVVVCSGG
+708 PFKEHVVVCSGG

-752 SSIPVGQALMA
+752 SSIPIGQALMA

>member
-1 MNKITLFGV
+1 MQYLNQTAWKFALCNDATLLNKITLFGV

-30 GFVRNTQVALEI
+30 GFVRNTQAALEI

-62 LALVEKIIIS
+62 LALVEKTIIG
-72 PYDKTLKFND
+72 PYDKALKFNG

-106 EDCLREIRDKNSP
+106 KDCLREIRDKNSP
-119 YFHYAFNSCAK
+119 YFYYAFNSCAK

-137 LSALPYD
+137 LNALPYD

-153 KLCGFCAFVYKDAN
+153 KLCEFCASIYQDPT

-180 CGITLNYKRFKNDD
+180 CGIALNYKRFK
-194 ALLECAKDI
+194 
-203 QKGKIIALKGND
+203 ND

-238 FALLCDGRNFQTI
+238 FALLCDARNFQTI

-263 PFALMFKDLNTAKQH
+263 PFALMFKDLKSAKQH

-292 SAPILLARKKPNT
+292 SAPILLVRKKPDT

-354 EAEIDALSFIFDF
+354 EKEIDSLHFIFDF

-380 DSIAQ
+380 DSIVQ
-385 CIDNAIRPMR
+385 RVDNIIRPMR
-395 LARGFAPLYLT
+395 LARGFAPLYLA

-412 HSPKKILALGAE
+412 DSPKKILALGAE

-432 DSETSILLLS
+432 DSETSVLLLS

-465 KTYDFKP
+465 NTYDFKP
-472 TILACDK
+472 TLLACDK

-504 HFLANVLDALLQD
+504 HFLASVLDALLQD
-517 PHLNHP
+517 PHLNHS
-523 FIGIIWDGS
+523 FIGIVWDGS

-539 YGAECFVGDFERIEE
+539 YGAECFVGDLERIEE

-559 EFLLLGGEKA
+559 EFWLFGGQKA

-588 LLKRVQKHFKEDEL
+588 LLRRVQKHFKEDEL
-602 EIFQQMHDREIQ
+602 EIFKQMHDKKIQ

-620 IGRLFDIVAFSLDLV
+620 IGRLFDIVAFSLDLT

-661 PFKIKNSVV
+661 PFTIKNSVV
-670 CLKEFYQAFEKDLGV
+670 DLKAFYQAFEKDLGV

-708 PFKKHVVVCSGG
+708 PFKEHVVVCSGG

-752 SSIPVGQALMA
+752 SSIPIGQALMA

>member
-1 MNKITLFGV
+1 MCNDATLLNQITLFGV
-10 VQGVGMRPFIY
+10 VQGVGMRPFVY

-30 GFVRNTQVALEI
+30 GFARNTQAALEI

-62 LALVEKIIIS
+62 LALVERIIIS
-72 PYDKTLKFND
+72 PYDKTLQFND

-119 YFHYAFNSCAK
+119 YFYYAFNSCAK

-137 LSALPYD
+137 LNALPYD
-144 RENSALKPF
+144 RENSSLKPF
-153 KLCGFCAFVYKDAN
+153 KLCKSCASVYKDAA

-180 CGITLNYKRFKNDD
+180 CGIALNYK
-194 ALLECAKDI
+194 
-203 QKGKIIALKGND
+203 QLKND

-238 FALLCDGRNFQTI
+238 FALLCDARNFQTI

-263 PFALMFKDLNTAKQH
+263 PFALMFKDLNSAKQH
-278 AFLNALECESLNST
+278 AFLNELECESLNST
-292 SAPILLARKKPNT
+292 SAPILLARKKPDT
-305 PLAPNIAKNSP
+305 KLAPNIAKNSP

-340 FTSANFSSLPLASD
+340 FTSANFNSLPLASD
-354 EAEIDALSFIFDF
+354 EKEIDSLHFIFDF

-385 CIDNAIRPMR
+385 RVDNVIRPMR

-412 HSPKKILALGAE
+412 YSPKKILALGAE

-472 TILACDK
+472 TLLACDK
-479 HKNYTTTKM
+479 HQNYTTTQM
-488 AFDFNTP
+488 AFEFNTP

-504 HFLANVLDALLQD
+504 HFLASILDALLQD

-523 FIGIIWDGS
+523 FIGIVWDGS
-532 GAYENKI
+532 GAYDNKI

-554 IARFE
+554 VARFE
-559 EFLLLGGEKA
+559 EFWLLGGQKA

-588 LLKRVQKHFKEDEL
+588 LLGRVQKHFKEDEL
-602 EIFQQMHDREIQ
+602 EIFQQMHDKKIQ

-654 SDEIAFY
+654 SDESAFY
-661 PFKIKNSVV
+661 PFEIKNSVV
-670 CLKEFYQAFEKDLGV
+670 GLKEFYQAFEKDLGV
-685 LEPERIAKKFFNSL
+685 LEPKRIAKKFFNSL

-708 PFKKHVVVCSGG
+708 PFKEHAVVCSGG

-733 RLRGLKRQY
+733 RFKKLQREY

>member
-30 GFVRNTQVALEI
+30 GFVRNTQAALEI

-54 ALKKGLPP
+54 ALKKELPP

-72 PYDKTLKFND
+72 PYDKTLKSNG

-137 LSALPYD
+137 LNALPYD

-153 KLCGFCAFVYKDAN
+153 KLCEFCAFVYKDTN

-180 CGITLNYKRFKNDD
+180 CGITLNYKRFKNDN
-194 ALLECAKDI
+194 ALLECAKD
-203 QKGKIIALKGND
+203 L
-215 DALLECAK
+215 
-223 DIQKGKIIALKGLGG
+223 QKGKIIALKGLGG
-238 FALLCDGRNFQTI
+238 FALLCDARNFQTI

-263 PFALMFKDLNTAKQH
+263 PFALMFKDLNAAKQH
-278 AFLNALECESLNST
+278 AFLNALEGESLNSA

-380 DSIAQ
+380 DSIVQ
-385 CIDNAIRPMR
+385 RVDNIIRPMR
-395 LARGFAPLYLT
+395 LARGFAPLYLA

-472 TILACDK
+472 TLLACDK
-479 HKNYTTTKM
+479 HQNYTTTRM
-488 AFDFNTP
+488 AFEFNTP

-504 HFLANVLDALLQD
+504 HFLASVLDALLQD

-554 IARFE
+554 VARFE
-559 EFLLLGGEKA
+559 EFWLLGGQKA

-588 LLKRVQKHFKEDEL
+588 LLKRIQKHFKEDEL
-602 EIFQQMHDREIQ
+602 EIFQQMHDKKIQ

-620 IGRLFDIVAFSLDLV
+620 IGRLFDIVAFSLDLT

-661 PFKIKNSVV
+661 PFTIKNSVV
-670 CLKEFYQAFEKDLGV
+670 CLKKFYQAFEKDLGV

-708 PFKKHVVVCSGG
+708 PFKEHVVVCSGG

-752 SSIPVGQALMA
+752 SSIPFGQALMA

>member
-21 TLAQKLELV
+21 TLAQKLGLV
-30 GFVRNTQVALEI
+30 GFARNAQAALEI
-42 ILPAHKTESFLN
+42 VLPAHKTESFLN

-72 PYDKTLKFND
+72 PYDKALHFND

-106 EDCLREIRDKNSP
+106 EDCLCEIRDKNSP

-137 LSALPYD
+137 LNALPYD

-153 KLCGFCAFVYKDAN
+153 KLCEFCASIYQDPT

-180 CGITLNYKRFKNDD
+180 CGIALNYKRFK
-194 ALLECAKDI
+194 
-203 QKGKIIALKGND
+203 ND

-238 FALLCDGRNFQTI
+238 FALLCDARNFQTI

-278 AFLNALECESLNST
+278 AFLNALECESLNSA
-292 SAPILLARKKPNT
+292 SAPILLARKKPDT
-305 PLAPNIAKNSP
+305 QLAPNIAKNSP

-354 EAEIDALSFIFDF
+354 EVEIDALSFIFDF

-385 CIDNAIRPMR
+385 RVDNIIRPMR
-395 LARGFAPLYLT
+395 LARGFAPLYLA

-412 HSPKKILALGAE
+412 GSPKKILALGAE

-472 TILACDK
+472 TLLACDK
-479 HKNYTTTKM
+479 HKNYTTTQM
-488 AFDFNTP
+488 AFEFNTP

-504 HFLANVLDALLQD
+504 HFLASVLDALLQD

-539 YGAECFVGDFERIEE
+539 YGAECFVGDLERIEE

-559 EFLLLGGEKA
+559 EFWLLGGQKA
-569 IKEPKRLVLEI
+569 IKEPRRLVLEI

-602 EIFQQMHDREIQ
+602 EIFQQMHDKKIQ

-620 IGRLFDIVAFSLDLV
+620 IGRLFDIVAFSLGVV

-661 PFKIKNSVV
+661 PFEIKNRVV

-708 PFKKHVVVCSGG
+708 PFKEHVVVCSGG

-733 RLRGLKRQY
+733 RLKKLQRQY

>member
-10 VQGVGMRPFIY
+10 VQGVGMRPFVY
-21 TLAQKLELV
+21 TLAQKLGIV
-30 GFVRNTQVALEI
+30 GFVRNAQAALEI
-42 ILPAHKTESFLN
+42 VLPAHKTESFLN

-72 PYDKTLKFND
+72 PYDKALHFND

-89 NHPLNLLSQI
+89 NRPLNLLSQI

-137 LSALPYD
+137 LNALPYD

-153 KLCGFCAFVYKDAN
+153 KLCKFCTSVYKDAH

-180 CGITLNYKRFKNDD
+180 CGIALNYKRFKNDD
-194 ALLECAKDI
+194 ALLECAKD
-203 QKGKIIALKGND
+203 L
-215 DALLECAK
+215 
-223 DIQKGKIIALKGLGG
+223 QKGKIIALKGLGG
-238 FALLCDGRNFQTI
+238 FALLCDARNFQTI

-278 AFLNALECESLNST
+278 AFLNELECESLNST
-292 SAPILLARKKPNT
+292 SAPILLARKKPDT

-354 EAEIDALSFIFDF
+354 EKEIDSLHFIFDF

-380 DSIAQ
+380 DSIVQ
-385 CIDNAIRPMR
+385 RVDNAIRPMR
-395 LARGFAPLYLT
+395 LARGFAPLYLA

-412 HSPKKILALGAE
+412 CSPKKILALGAE

-432 DSETSILLLS
+432 DSETSVLLLS

-472 TILACDK
+472 TLLACDK
-479 HKNYTTTKM
+479 HKNYTTTQM
-488 AFDFNTP
+488 AFEFNTP

-504 HFLANVLDALLQD
+504 HFLASVLDALLQN
-517 PHLNHP
+517 PHLNHS
-523 FIGIIWDGS
+523 FIGIVWDGS

-554 IARFE
+554 VARFE
-559 EFLLLGGEKA
+559 EFWLLGGQKA

-588 LLKRVQKHFKEDEL
+588 LLGRVQKHFKEDEL
-602 EIFQQMHDREIQ
+602 EIFQQMHDKKIQ

-654 SDEIAFY
+654 SDESAFY
-661 PFKIKNSVV
+661 PFEIKNSVV
-670 CLKEFYQAFEKDLGV
+670 GLKEFYQAFEKDLGV
-685 LEPERIAKKFFNSL
+685 LEPKRIAKKFFNSL
-699 VEIITALIA
+699 VEIITALIV
-708 PFKKHVVVCSGG
+708 PFKGHVVVCSGG

>member
-1 MNKITLFGV
+1 MCNDATLLNKITLFGV

-21 TLAQKLELV
+21 TMAQKLELV
-30 GFVRNTQVALEI
+30 GFVRNTQAALEI
-42 ILPAHKTESFLN
+42 ILPAHQTESFLN

-72 PYDKTLKFND
+72 PYDKVLKFNG

-106 EDCLREIRDKNSP
+106 KDCLREIRDKNSP

-137 LSALPYD
+137 LNALPYD

-180 CGITLNYKRFKNDD
+180 CGITLNYKRFK
-194 ALLECAKDI
+194 
-203 QKGKIIALKGND
+203 ND

-354 EAEIDALSFIFDF
+354 EDEIDSLSFIFDF

-380 DSIAQ
+380 DSIVQ
-385 CIDNAIRPMR
+385 RVDNIIRPMR

-412 HSPKKILALGAE
+412 GSPKKILALGAE

-479 HKNYTTTKM
+479 HQNYTTTKM
-488 AFDFNTP
+488 ACGFNTP

-504 HFLANVLDALLQD
+504 HFLASILDALLQD
-517 PHLNHP
+517 PHLNNP

-532 GAYENKI
+532 GAYGNKI
-539 YGAECFVGDFERIEE
+539 YGAECFVGDLERIEE
-554 IARFE
+554 MARFE

-588 LLKRVQKHFKEDEL
+588 LLERVQKHFKEDEL

-614 SVATNS
+614 STATNS
-620 IGRLFDIVAFSLDLV
+620 IGRLFDIIAFSLDLT

-699 VEIITALIA
+699 VEIITALIM
-708 PFKKHVVVCSGG
+708 PFKEHVVVCSGG

>member
-1 MNKITLFGV
+1 MNQITLFGV
-10 VQGVGMRPFIY
+10 VQGVGMRPFVY

-30 GFVRNTQVALEI
+30 GFVRNTQAALEI

-62 LALVEKIIIS
+62 LALVEKIVIS
-72 PYDKTLKFND
+72 PYDKALHFND

-106 EDCLREIRDKNSP
+106 KDCLREIRDKNSP

-137 LSALPYD
+137 LNALPYD

-153 KLCGFCAFVYKDAN
+153 KLCEFCASVYQDPT

-180 CGITLNYKRFKNDD
+180 CGIALNYKRFK
-194 ALLECAKDI
+194 
-203 QKGKIIALKGND
+203 ND

-278 AFLNALECESLNST
+278 AFLNELECESLSSI
-292 SAPILLARKKPNT
+292 SAPILLARKKPDT
-305 PLAPNIAKNSP
+305 QLAPNIAKNSP

-385 CIDNAIRPMR
+385 RVDNIIRPMR
-395 LARGFAPLYLT
+395 LARGFAPLYLA
-406 LPKRSN
+406 LLKRSN

-472 TILACDK
+472 TLLACDK
-479 HKNYTTTKM
+479 HQNYTTTQM
-488 AFDFNTP
+488 AFEFNTP

-504 HFLANVLDALLQD
+504 HFLASILDALLQD

-523 FIGIIWDGS
+523 FIGIVWDGS

-554 IARFE
+554 MARFE
-559 EFLLLGGEKA
+559 EFWLLGGQKA

-580 ALKHQLNK
+580 SLKHQLNK

-602 EIFQQMHDREIQ
+602 EIFKQMHDKKIQ

-661 PFKIKNSVV
+661 PFEIKNSVV
-670 CLKEFYQAFEKDLGV
+670 GLKEFYQAFEKDLGV
-685 LEPERIAKKFFNSL
+685 LEPKRIAKKFFNSL
-699 VEIITALIA
+699 VEIITALIV
-708 PFKKHVVVCSGG
+708 PFKGHVVVCSGG

-725 LLCEQLAK
+725 LLCEQLAQRFK
-733 RLRGLKRQY
+733 NLQRQY

-752 SSIPVGQALMA
+752 SSIPIGQALMA

>member
-30 GFVRNTQVALEI
+30 GFVRNTQAALEI

-72 PYDKTLKFND
+72 PYDKTLKSND

-89 NHPLNLLSQI
+89 NHSLNLISQI

-137 LSALPYD
+137 LNALPYD

-153 KLCGFCAFVYKDAN
+153 KLCGFCAFVYKDTN

-180 CGITLNYKRFKNDD
+180 CGIALNYKRFK
-194 ALLECAKDI
+194 
-203 QKGKIIALKGND
+203 ND

-238 FALLCDGRNFQTI
+238 FALLCDARNFQTI

-263 PFALMFKDLNTAKQH
+263 PFALMFKNLNTAKQH
-278 AFLNALECESLNST
+278 AFLNELECESLNSA
-292 SAPILLARKKPNT
+292 SAPILLARKKPDT
-305 PLAPNIAKNSP
+305 QLAPNIAKNSP

-327 HALLLDLLDFPIV
+327 HALLLDLLDFPII

-354 EAEIDALSFIFDF
+354 EDEIDSLSFIFDF

-385 CIDNAIRPMR
+385 RVDNIIRPMR
-395 LARGFAPLYLT
+395 LGRGFSPLYLT

-412 HSPKKILALGAE
+412 GSPKKILALGAE

-472 TILACDK
+472 TLLACDK
-479 HKNYTTTKM
+479 HQNYTTTKM
-488 AFDFNTP
+488 ACGFNTP

-504 HFLANVLDALLQD
+504 HFLASVLDALLQD

-602 EIFQQMHDREIQ
+602 EIFQQMHDKKIQ
-614 SVATNS
+614 SIATNS

-661 PFKIKNSVV
+661 PFTIKNSVV

-708 PFKKHVVVCSGG
+708 PFKEHVVVCSGG

-752 SSIPVGQALMA
+752 SSIPIGQALMA
-763 YFNPTIIKK
+763 YFNPKIIKK

>member
-1 MNKITLFGV
+1 MNQITLFGV

-21 TLAQKLELV
+21 VLAQKLELV
-30 GFVRNTQVALEI
+30 GFVRNAQAALEI

-72 PYDKTLKFND
+72 PYDKALHFND

-89 NHPLNLLSQI
+89 NRPLNLLSQI

-106 EDCLREIRDKNSP
+106 KDCLCEIRDKNSP

-137 LSALPYD
+137 LNALPYD

-153 KLCGFCAFVYKDAN
+153 KLCKFCASVYKDAH

-180 CGITLNYKRFKNDD
+180 CGIALNYKRFK
-194 ALLECAKDI
+194 
-203 QKGKIIALKGND
+203 ND

-238 FALLCDGRNFQTI
+238 FALLCDARNFQTI

-263 PFALMFKDLNTAKQH
+263 PFALMFKDLNAAKQH
-278 AFLNALECESLNST
+278 AFLNALECESLNSA
-292 SAPILLARKKPNT
+292 SAPILLARKKPDT
-305 PLAPNIAKNSP
+305 QLAPNIAKNSP

-327 HALLLDLLDFPIV
+327 HALLLDLLDSPII

-385 CIDNAIRPMR
+385 RVDNIIRPMR

-412 HSPKKILALGAE
+412 HPPKKILAFGAE

-432 DSETSILLLS
+432 DSETSVLLLS

-472 TILACDK
+472 TLLACDK
-479 HKNYTTTKM
+479 HQNYTTTKM

-504 HFLANVLDALLQD
+504 HFLASVLDALLQD

-539 YGAECFVGDFERIEE
+539 YGAECFVGDLERIEE

-559 EFLLLGGEKA
+559 EFWLLGGQKA
-569 IKEPKRLVLEI
+569 IKEPRRLVLEI

-588 LLKRVQKHFKEDEL
+588 LLGRIQKHFKEDEL
-602 EIFQQMHDREIQ
+602 EIFQQMHDKKIQ

-661 PFKIKNSVV
+661 PFEIKNSVV
-670 CLKEFYQAFEKDLGV
+670 GLKEFYQAFEKDLGV
-685 LEPERIAKKFFNSL
+685 LEPKRITKKFFNSL

-708 PFKKHVVVCSGG
+708 PFKEHVVVCSGG

-725 LLCEQLAK
+725 LLCEQLAQ

-752 SSIPVGQALMA
+752 SSIPIGQALMA

>member
-21 TLAQKLELV
+21 TLAQKLKLV
-30 GFVRNTQVALEI
+30 GFVRNTQAALEI

-62 LALVEKIIIS
+62 LALVEKIIIN

-137 LSALPYD
+137 LNALPYD

-153 KLCGFCAFVYKDAN
+153 KLCGFCAFVYKDTN

-180 CGITLNYKRFKNDD
+180 CGITLNYKHFK
-194 ALLECAKDI
+194 
-203 QKGKIIALKGND
+203 ND

-238 FALLCDGRNFQTI
+238 FALLCDARNFQTI

-292 SAPILLARKKPNT
+292 STPILLARKKPNT

-354 EAEIDALSFIFDF
+354 EAEIDALNFIFDF

-380 DSIAQ
+380 DSIVQ
-385 CIDNAIRPMR
+385 CIDNAMRPMR

-406 LPKRSN
+406 LPKHSN
-412 HSPKKILALGAE
+412 DSQKKILALGAE

-488 AFDFNTP
+488 ACDFNTP

-504 HFLANVLDALLQD
+504 HFLASVLDALLQA

-602 EIFQQMHDREIQ
+602 EIFQQMHDREVQ
-614 SVATNS
+614 STATNS
-620 IGRLFDIVAFSLDLV
+620 IGRLFDIVAFSLDLT

-699 VEIITALIA
+699 TEIISALIA
-708 PFKKHVVVCSGG
+708 PFKEHVVVCSGG

>member
-30 GFVRNTQVALEI
+30 GFVRNTQAALEI
-42 ILPAHKTESFLN
+42 ILPAHQTESFLN

-62 LALVEKIIIS
+62 LALVEKTIIS
-72 PYDKTLKFND
+72 PYDEALHFND

-89 NHPLNLLSQI
+89 NRPLNLLSQI

-106 EDCLREIRDKNSP
+106 KDCLREIRDKNSP
-119 YFHYAFNSCAK
+119 YFYYAFNSCAK

-137 LSALPYD
+137 LNALPYD

-153 KLCGFCAFVYKDAN
+153 KLCDFCASVYQDPT

-180 CGITLNYKRFKNDD
+180 CGIALNYKRFK
-194 ALLECAKDI
+194 
-203 QKGKIIALKGND
+203 ND

-278 AFLNALECESLNST
+278 AFLNALECESLSSAN
-292 SAPILLARKKPNT
+292 APILLARKKPDT
-305 PLAPNIAKNSP
+305 QLAPNIAKNSP

-354 EAEIDALSFIFDF
+354 EAEIDSLSFIFDF

-412 HSPKKILALGAE
+412 GSPKKILALGAE

-472 TILACDK
+472 TLLACDK
-479 HKNYTTTKM
+479 HQNYTTTKM
-488 AFDFNTP
+488 ACGFNTS

-504 HFLANVLDALLQD
+504 HFLASVLDALLQD

-532 GAYENKI
+532 GAYDNKI

-554 IARFE
+554 VARFE
-559 EFLLLGGEKA
+559 EFWLLGGQKA

-588 LLKRVQKHFKEDEL
+588 LLRRVQKHFKEDEL
-602 EIFQQMHDREIQ
+602 EIFQQMHDKKIQ

-620 IGRLFDIVAFSLDLV
+620 IGRLFDIVAFSLDLT

-661 PFKIKNSVV
+661 PFEIKNSVV
-670 CLKEFYQAFEKDLGV
+670 GLKAFYQAFEKDLGV

-708 PFKKHVVVCSGG
+708 PFKEHVVVCSGG

-725 LLCEQLAK
+725 LLCEQLAQ
-733 RLRGLKRQY
+733 RLKKLQREY

-752 SSIPVGQALMA
+752 SSIPVGQALMT

>member
-1 MNKITLFGV
+1 M
-10 VQGVGMRPFIY
+10 VQGVGMRPFVY
-21 TLAQKLELV
+21 TLAQKLGLV
-30 GFVRNTQVALEI
+30 GFARNAQAALEVV
-42 ILPAHKTESFLN
+42 LPAHKTESFLN

-62 LALVEKIIIS
+62 LALVEKIVIS
-72 PYDKTLKFND
+72 PYDKALHFND

-137 LSALPYD
+137 LNALPYD

-153 KLCGFCAFVYKDAN
+153 KLCEFCASVYQDPT

-180 CGITLNYKRFKNDD
+180 CGIALNYKRFKNDD

-203 QKGKIIALKGND
+203 QKGKIIALKG
-215 DALLECAK
+215 
-223 DIQKGKIIALKGLGG
+223 LGG
-238 FALLCDGRNFQTI
+238 FALVCDARNFQTI

-263 PFALMFKDLNTAKQH
+263 PFALMFKDLNAAKQH
-278 AFLNALECESLNST
+278 AFLNELECESLSSIST
-292 SAPILLARKKPNT
+292 PILLARKKPNIK
-305 PLAPNIAKNSP
+305 LAPNIAKNSP

-327 HALLLDLLDFPIV
+327 HALLLDLLDSPIV
-340 FTSANFSSLPLASD
+340 FTSANFNSLPLASD
-354 EAEIDALSFIFDF
+354 EKEIDSLHFIFDF

-385 CIDNAIRPMR
+385 RVDNIIRPMR

-412 HSPKKILALGAE
+412 HPPKKILALGAE

-432 DSETSILLLS
+432 DGETSVLLLS

-472 TILACDK
+472 TLLACDK
-479 HKNYTTTKM
+479 HQNYTTTQM

-504 HFLANVLDALLQD
+504 HFLASILDALLQD

-523 FIGIIWDGS
+523 FIGIVWDGS
-532 GAYENKI
+532 GAYENKV
-539 YGAECFVGDFERIEE
+539 YGAECFVGDLERIEE

-559 EFLLLGGEKA
+559 EFWLLGGQKA
-569 IKEPKRLVLEI
+569 IKEPRRLVLEI

-602 EIFQQMHDREIQ
+602 EIFKQMHDKKIQ

-635 GTISFEAESG
+635 GMISFEAESG

-661 PFKIKNSVV
+661 PFEIKNSVV
-670 CLKEFYQAFEKDLGV
+670 RLKEFYQAFEKDLGI
-685 LEPERIAKKFFNSL
+685 LEPKRIAKKFFNSL

-708 PFKKHVVVCSGG
+708 PFKGHVVVCSGG

-733 RLRGLKRQY
+733 RLKKLQREY

>member
-30 GFVRNTQVALEI
+30 GFVRNTQAALEI

-62 LALVEKIIIS
+62 LALVEKTIIG
-72 PYDKTLKFND
+72 PYDKALHFND

-106 EDCLREIRDKNSP
+106 KDCLREIRDKNSP

-137 LSALPYD
+137 LNALPYD

-153 KLCGFCAFVYKDAN
+153 KLCGFCASVYKDAT

-180 CGITLNYKRFKNDD
+180 CGIALNYK
-194 ALLECAKDI
+194 
-203 QKGKIIALKGND
+203 QLKND

-238 FALLCDGRNFQTI
+238 FALLCDARNFKTI

-263 PFALMFKDLNTAKQH
+263 PFALMFKDLKSAKQH
-278 AFLNALECESLNST
+278 AFLNALECESVSSI
-292 SAPILLARKKPNT
+292 SAPILLARKKPNVK
-305 PLAPNIAKNSP
+305 LAPNIAKNSP

-380 DSIAQ
+380 DSIVQ
-385 CIDNAIRPMR
+385 RVDNVIRPMR
-395 LARGFAPLYLT
+395 LARGLAPLYLT

-412 HSPKKILALGAE
+412 HPPKKILALGAE

-472 TILACDK
+472 TLLACDK
-479 HKNYTTTKM
+479 HKNYTTTQM

-504 HFLANVLDALLQD
+504 HFLASILDALLQD

-523 FIGIIWDGS
+523 FIGIVWDGS

-539 YGAECFVGDFERIEE
+539 YGAECFVGDLERIEE

-559 EFLLLGGEKA
+559 EFLLLGGQKA

-602 EIFQQMHDREIQ
+602 EIFQQMHDKKIQ
-614 SVATNS
+614 SIATNS
-620 IGRLFDIVAFSLDLV
+620 IGRLFDIVAFSLDLT

-661 PFKIKNSVV
+661 PFEIKNSVV
-670 CLKEFYQAFEKDLGV
+670 CLKDFYQAFEKDLGV
-685 LEPERIAKKFFNSL
+685 LDPERIAKKFFNSL
-699 VEIITALIA
+699 VEIITALIV
-708 PFKKHVVVCSGG
+708 PFKEHVVVCSGG

>member
-21 TLAQKLELV
+21 TLAQKLDLV
-30 GFVRNTQVALEI
+30 GFVRNTQAALEI
-42 ILPAHKTESFLN
+42 VLPAHKTESFLN

-72 PYDKTLKFND
+72 PYDKALHFND

-137 LSALPYD
+137 LNAMPYD

-153 KLCGFCAFVYKDAN
+153 KLCKFCASVYKNAT

-180 CGITLNYKRFKNDD
+180 CGIALNYKRFK
-194 ALLECAKDI
+194 
-203 QKGKIIALKGND
+203 ND

-238 FALLCDGRNFQTI
+238 FALLCDARNFKTI

-263 PFALMFKDLNTAKQH
+263 PFALMFKDLNAAKQH
-278 AFLNALECESLNST
+278 AFLNELECESLSSI
-292 SAPILLARKKPNT
+292 SAPILLARKKPDT
-305 PLAPNIAKNSP
+305 QLAPNIAKNSP

-327 HALLLDLLDFPIV
+327 HALLLDLLDSPIV

-354 EAEIDALSFIFDF
+354 EKEIDSLHFIFDF

-385 CIDNAIRPMR
+385 CVDNAIRPMR

-412 HSPKKILALGAE
+412 HPPKKILALGAE

-432 DSETSILLLS
+432 DSETSVLLLS

-472 TILACDK
+472 TLLACDK
-479 HKNYTTTKM
+479 HQNYTTTKM
-488 AFDFNTP
+488 AFEFNTP

-504 HFLANVLDALLQD
+504 HFLASVLDALLQD

-523 FIGIIWDGS
+523 FIGIVWDGS

-559 EFLLLGGEKA
+559 EFWLLGGQKA
-569 IKEPKRLVLEI
+569 IKEPRRLVLEI

-602 EIFQQMHDREIQ
+602 GIFQQMHDKKIQ

-661 PFKIKNSVV
+661 PFEIKNSVV
-670 CLKEFYQAFEKDLGV
+670 GLKEFYQAFEKDLGV
-685 LEPERIAKKFFNSL
+685 LEPKRIAKKFFNSL
-699 VEIITALIA
+699 VEIITALIV
-708 PFKKHVVVCSGG
+708 PFKEHVVVCSGG

-733 RLRGLKRQY
+733 RFKKLQREY

>member
-1 MNKITLFGV
+1 M

-30 GFVRNTQVALEI
+30 GFVRNTQAALEI
-42 ILPAHKTESFLN
+42 VLPAHKTESFLN
-54 ALKKGLPP
+54 TLKKGFPP

-72 PYDKTLKFND
+72 PYDKALKFNG
-82 FRILESK
+82 FKILESK

-106 EDCLREIRDKNSP
+106 KDCLREIRDKNSP

-137 LSALPYD
+137 LNALPYD

-153 KLCGFCAFVYKDAN
+153 KLCGFCASVYQDPT

-180 CGITLNYKRFKNDD
+180 CGIALNYKRFK
-194 ALLECAKDI
+194 
-203 QKGKIIALKGND
+203 ND

-238 FALLCDGRNFQTI
+238 FALLCDARNFQTI

-278 AFLNALECESLNST
+278 AFLNALECESLNSA
-292 SAPILLARKKPNT
+292 SAPILLARKKPDIK
-305 PLAPNIAKNSP
+305 LAHNIAKNSP

-354 EAEIDALSFIFDF
+354 EDEIDSLSFIFDF

-385 CIDNAIRPMR
+385 HVDNAIRPMR

-412 HSPKKILALGAE
+412 HPPQKILALGAE

-472 TILACDK
+472 TLLACDK

-504 HFLANVLDALLQD
+504 HFLASILDALLQD

-539 YGAECFVGDFERIEE
+539 YGAECFVGDLERIEE
-554 IARFE
+554 TARFE
-559 EFLLLGGEKA
+559 EFLLLGGQKA
-569 IKEPKRLVLEI
+569 IKEPKRLVLEM

-588 LLKRVQKHFKEDEL
+588 LLKRIQKHFKEEEL
-602 EIFQQMHDREIQ
+602 EIFQQMHDKKIQ
-614 SVATNS
+614 SIATNS
-620 IGRLFDIVAFSLDLV
+620 IGRLFDIVAFSLGLV
-635 GTISFEAESG
+635 ETISFEAESG
-645 QVLENLALQ
+645 QVLENLASQ

-685 LEPERIAKKFFNSL
+685 LEPKRIAKKFFNSL

-708 PFKKHVVVCSGG
+708 PFKEHVVVCSGG

-733 RLRGLKRQY
+733 RLRGLKRKY

-752 SSIPVGQALMA
+752 SSIPIGQALMA

>member
-1 MNKITLFGV
+1 MRNDATLLNKITLFGV

-30 GFVRNTQVALEI
+30 GFVRNAQAALEI

-54 ALKKGLPP
+54 ALKKELPP
-62 LALVEKIIIS
+62 LALIKKIIIS
-72 PYDKTLKFND
+72 PYDKALNFND

-137 LSALPYD
+137 LNAMPYD

-153 KLCGFCAFVYKDAN
+153 KLCKFCASVYKDAH

-180 CGITLNYKRFKNDD
+180 CGIALNYKRFK
-194 ALLECAKDI
+194 
-203 QKGKIIALKGND
+203 ND

-278 AFLNALECESLNST
+278 AFLSALECESLNST
-292 SAPILLARKKPNT
+292 SAPILLARKKPDT
-305 PLAPNIAKNSP
+305 KLAPNIAKNSP

-385 CIDNAIRPMR
+385 CVDNAIRPMR

-412 HSPKKILALGAE
+412 HPPKKILALGAE

-432 DSETSILLLS
+432 DSETSVLLLS

-472 TILACDK
+472 TLLACDK
-479 HKNYTTTKM
+479 HKNYTTTQM
-488 AFDFNTP
+488 AFEFNTP

-504 HFLANVLDALLQD
+504 HFLASVLDAFLQD

-532 GAYENKI
+532 GAYDNKI
-539 YGAECFVGDFERIEE
+539 YGAECFVGDLERIEE
-554 IARFE
+554 VARFE
-559 EFLLLGGEKA
+559 EFWLLGGQKA

-602 EIFQQMHDREIQ
+602 EIFQQMHDKKIQ
-614 SVATNS
+614 SIATNS
-620 IGRLFDIVAFSLDLV
+620 IGRLFDIVAFSLDLT

-654 SDEIAFY
+654 SDESAFY
-661 PFKIKNSVV
+661 PFTIKNSVV
-670 CLKEFYQAFEKDLGV
+670 GLKEFYQAFEKDLGV
-685 LEPERIAKKFFNSL
+685 LEPKRIAKKFFNSL

-708 PFKKHVVVCSGG
+708 PFKEHVVVCSGG

-725 LLCEQLAK
+725 LLCEQLAQ

>member
-1 MNKITLFGV
+1 MNRITLFGV

-30 GFVRNTQVALEI
+30 GFTRNTQAALEI

-72 PYDKTLKFND
+72 PYDKALHFND

-137 LSALPYD
+137 LNALPYD

-153 KLCGFCAFVYKDAN
+153 KLCEFCTSVYKDAH

-180 CGITLNYKRFKNDD
+180 CGIALNYK
-194 ALLECAKDI
+194 
-203 QKGKIIALKGND
+203 QLKND

-238 FALLCDGRNFQTI
+238 FALLCDARNFQTI

-263 PFALMFKDLNTAKQH
+263 PFALMFKDLKSAKQH

-292 SAPILLARKKPNT
+292 SAPILLARKKPNIK
-305 PLAPNIAKNSP
+305 LAPNIAKNSP

-327 HALLLDLLDFPIV
+327 HALLLDLLDFPII
-340 FTSANFSSLPLASD
+340 FTSANFNSLPLASD
-354 EAEIDALSFIFDF
+354 EKEIDLLHFIFDF

-385 CIDNAIRPMR
+385 RVDNAIRPMR

-406 LPKRSN
+406 LPKRSFN
-412 HSPKKILALGAE
+412 APKKILALGAE

-472 TILACDK
+472 TLLACDK
-479 HKNYTTTKM
+479 HQNYTTTQM

-504 HFLANVLDALLQD
+504 HFLASVLDALLQD

-523 FIGIIWDGS
+523 FIGIVWDGS
-532 GAYENKI
+532 GAYENKV
-539 YGAECFVGDFERIEE
+539 YGAECFVGDLERIEE

-559 EFLLLGGEKA
+559 EFWLLGGQKA
-569 IKEPKRLVLEI
+569 IKEPRRLVLEI

-602 EIFQQMHDREIQ
+602 EIFKQMHDKKIQ

-620 IGRLFDIVAFSLDLV
+620 IGRLFDIVAFSLDLT

-661 PFKIKNSVV
+661 PFEIKNSVV
-670 CLKEFYQAFEKDLGV
+670 RLKEFYQAFEKDLGV

-708 PFKKHVVVCSGG
+708 PFKGHVVVCSGG

-733 RLRGLKRQY
+733 RFKKLQREY

>member
-1 MNKITLFGV
+1 M

-30 GFVRNTQVALEI
+30 GFVRNTQAALEI

-62 LALVEKIIIS
+62 LALVEKIIIG
-72 PYDKTLKFND
+72 PYDKALNFND

-106 EDCLREIRDKNSP
+106 KDCLREIRDKNSP

-137 LSALPYD
+137 LNALPYD

-153 KLCGFCAFVYKDAN
+153 KLCEFCASIYQDPT

-180 CGITLNYKRFKNDD
+180 CGIALNYKRFK
-194 ALLECAKDI
+194 
-203 QKGKIIALKGND
+203 ND

-238 FALLCDGRNFQTI
+238 FALLCDARNFQTI

-278 AFLNALECESLNST
+278 AFLNELECESLSSI
-292 SAPILLARKKPNT
+292 SAPILLARKKPDT
-305 PLAPNIAKNSP
+305 QLAPNIAKNSP

-412 HSPKKILALGAE
+412 GSPKKILALGAE

-432 DSETSILLLS
+432 DSKTSVLLLS

-472 TILACDK
+472 TLLACDK
-479 HKNYTTTKM
+479 HQNYTTTKM

-504 HFLANVLDALLQD
+504 HFLASVLDALLQN

-523 FIGIIWDGS
+523 FIGIVWDGS

-539 YGAECFVGDFERIEE
+539 YGAECFVGDLERIEE
-554 IARFE
+554 MARFE
-559 EFLLLGGEKA
+559 EFWLLGGQKA

-602 EIFQQMHDREIQ
+602 EIFQQMHDKKIQ
-614 SVATNS
+614 SIATNS
-620 IGRLFDIVAFSLDLV
+620 IGRLFDIVAFSLGLT

-661 PFKIKNSVV
+661 PFEIKNSVV
-670 CLKEFYQAFEKDLGV
+670 GLKAFYQAFEKDLGV
-685 LEPERIAKKFFNSL
+685 LEPKRIAKKFFNSL

-708 PFKKHVVVCSGG
+708 PFKEHVVVCSGG

-733 RLRGLKRQY
+733 RLRELKRQY

>member
-1 MNKITLFGV
+1 MCNDATLLNKITLFGV
-10 VQGVGMRPFIY
+10 VQGVGMRPFVY
-21 TLAQKLELV
+21 TLAQKLGLV
-30 GFVRNTQVALEI
+30 GFTRNTQAALEI

-72 PYDKTLKFND
+72 PYDNALNFND

-106 EDCLREIRDKNSP
+106 KDCLREIKDKNSP
-119 YFHYAFNSCAK
+119 YFYYAFNSCAK

-137 LSALPYD
+137 LNALPYD

-153 KLCGFCAFVYKDAN
+153 KLCEFCASVYQDPT

-180 CGITLNYKRFKNDD
+180 CGIALNYKRFK
-194 ALLECAKDI
+194 
-203 QKGKIIALKGND
+203 ND

-238 FALLCDGRNFQTI
+238 FALLCDARNFKTI

-278 AFLNALECESLNST
+278 AFLNALECESLNSA
-292 SAPILLARKKPNT
+292 SAPILLVRKKPDT
-305 PLAPNIAKNSP
+305 QLAPNIAKNSP

-354 EAEIDALSFIFDF
+354 EAEIDSLSFIFDF

-412 HSPKKILALGAE
+412 GSPKKILALGAE

-432 DSETSILLLS
+432 DSKTSILLLS

-472 TILACDK
+472 TLLACDK
-479 HKNYTTTKM
+479 HQNYTTTKM

-504 HFLANVLDALLQD
+504 HFLASVLDALLQD

-523 FIGIIWDGS
+523 FIGIVWDGS
-532 GAYENKI
+532 GAYDNKV
-539 YGAECFVGDFERIEE
+539 YGAECFVGDFECIEE

-559 EFLLLGGEKA
+559 EFWLLGGQKA

-588 LLKRVQKHFKEDEL
+588 LLRRVQKHFKEDEL
-602 EIFQQMHDREIQ
+602 EIFQQMHDKKIQ

-620 IGRLFDIVAFSLDLV
+620 IGRLFDIVAFSLDLT

-661 PFKIKNSVV
+661 PFEIKNSVV

-685 LEPERIAKKFFNSL
+685 LEPKRIAKKFFNSL
-699 VEIITALIA
+699 VEIISALIA
-708 PFKKHVVVCSGG
+708 PFKEHVVVCSGG

>member
-10 VQGVGMRPFIY
+10 VQGVGMRPFVY
-21 TLAQKLELV
+21 TLAQKLGLV
-30 GFVRNTQVALEI
+30 GFARNAQAALEVV
-42 ILPAHKTESFLN
+42 LPAHKTESFLN

-62 LALVEKIIIS
+62 LALVEKIVIS
-72 PYDKTLKFND
+72 PYDKALKFND

-89 NHPLNLLSQI
+89 NRPLNLLSQI

-106 EDCLREIRDKNSP
+106 EDCLREIRDENSP

-137 LSALPYD
+137 LNALPYD

-153 KLCGFCAFVYKDAN
+153 KLCKFCASVYKDAN

-180 CGITLNYKRFKNDD
+180 CGIALTYKRFKNDD

-203 QKGKIIALKGND
+203 Q
-215 DALLECAK
+215 E
-223 DIQKGKIIALKGLGG
+223 GKIIALKGLGG
-238 FALLCDGRNFQTI
+238 FALLCDARNFKTI

-263 PFALMFKDLNTAKQH
+263 PFALMFKDLNAAKQH
-278 AFLNALECESLNST
+278 AFLNELECESLNSV
-292 SAPILLARKKPNT
+292 SAPILLARKKPNVK
-305 PLAPNIAKNSP
+305 LAPNIAKNSP

-327 HALLLDLLDFPIV
+327 HALLLDLLDSPII
-340 FTSANFSSLPLASD
+340 FTSANFSSLPLSSD
-354 EAEIDALSFIFDF
+354 EKEINSLHFIFDF

-385 CIDNAIRPMR
+385 RVDNAIRPMR

-412 HSPKKILALGAE
+412 HPQKKILALGAE

-432 DSETSILLLS
+432 DSETSVVLLS

-472 TILACDK
+472 TLLACDK
-479 HKNYTTTKM
+479 HQNYTTTKM
-488 AFDFNTP
+488 AFEFNTP

-504 HFLANVLDALLQD
+504 HFLASVLDALLQD

-523 FIGIIWDGS
+523 FIGIVWDGS
-532 GAYENKI
+532 GAYENKV
-539 YGAECFVGDFERIEE
+539 YGAECFVGDLERIEE
-554 IARFE
+554 TARFE
-559 EFLLLGGEKA
+559 EFWLLGGQKA
-569 IKEPKRLVLEI
+569 IKEPRRLVLEI

-602 EIFQQMHDREIQ
+602 GIFKQMHDKKIQ

-661 PFKIKNSVV
+661 PFEIKNSVV
-670 CLKEFYQAFEKDLGV
+670 GLKEFYQAFEKDLGV

-699 VEIITALIA
+699 IEIITALIA
-708 PFKKHVVVCSGG
+708 PFKEHVVVCSGG

-733 RLRGLKRQY
+733 RLKKLQREY